1 MFLPLSPTPGF
12 LSDLSGVTSEMV
24 SLYINLS
31 SVPWACLRQD
41 AGRCVFG
48 SSSLSKGNKELP
60 VCGDPR
66 RRQNFHG
73 RPSSLRPHEACELWT
88 GQGRLG
94 PDGHAALSE
103 SDASLVACVLSVA
116 MQSRHMCGEGPIF
129 KGHAI
134 T

>member
-1 MFLPLSPTPGF
+1 M
-12 LSDLSGVTSEMV
+12 SDLSGVTSEMV

-66 RRQNFHG
+66 CRQNFHG

-94 PDGHAALSE
+94 PDGHAVLSE
-103 SDASLVACVLSVA
+103 LRFICPYAVTARVWRGTDLQGTCHHVMRVL
-116 MQSRHMCGEGPIF
+116 
-129 KGHAI
+129 
-134 T
+134 